1 MIVSMIAVVVGM
13 ILGFIGG
20 PAWILI
26 IWGIAAFLVGYFS
39 KNSKESLING
49 FIFGFAAS
57 FFFMVHGYSG
67 TASVLSRMPFFILI
81 SIFGGVCGLVGS
93 FVGSYLHKK
102 FFK

>member
-1 MIVSMIAVVVGM
+1 MIVGIVAIAVGIV
-13 ILGFIGG
+13 LGFIGG

-39 KNSKESLING
+39 KNSKQSLING

-67 TASVLSRMPFFILI
+67 TAPLFSRIPFFILI
-81 SIFGGVCGLVGS
+81 SIFGGVCGLAGS